1 MTMAPKA
8 KKRKAAERN
17 GDGDGEGKKRM
28 KAVRFDEGSDDD
40 ADGEEQGCNS
50 MDT

>member
-1 MTMAPKA
+1 MAPKA

-17 GDGDGEGKKRM
+17 GDGGEGKKRM
-28 KAVRFDEGSDDD
+28 KAVRFDEGSDD